1 MSNETTLQLLR
12 QRISSLVDEAHNLR
26 MIAHD
31 LRQDHTCPDRAKS
44 GLYLRLDKD
53 CNRCRGEGA
62 LAHYEHL
69 RNTKYA

>member
-1 MSNETTLQLLR
+1 MSNDTTVQLLR
-12 QRISSLVDEAHNLR
+12 QRVASLVDEAHNLR

-31 LRQDHTCPDRAKS
+31 LRQEHTCADRAKS
-44 GLYLRLDKD
+44 AVHLRLDKD